1 MRARALTGRFSSCA
15 LLRLLGGR
23 QGGYG
28 SLPQIRVQ
36 RLHHV
41 RGGAGGV
48 AAAVVAQQGDERT
61 NRRLSLAHAN
71 VRFHFALLI
80 QYACVRSLVFLD
92 LEADLT
98 DPFVEAR
105 LFPSHRLEPQKIVQL
120 CGALLPSPWLVF
132 ELEPPLTIVL
142 TQLPATELYA
152 LVCMYVSMYFYVC
165 RVGNDTKR
173 NAGASFRRPRRWRRA
188 REPARAAVCEPRAR
202 QGVCASCLCL
212 VNGTAALVLCA
223 G

>member
-1 MRARALTGRFSSCA
+1 MEASLKSACSAFITCA
-15 LLRLLGGR
+15 VELVASPLLSWLSKVMVMVMVMKE
-23 QGGYG
+23 QTADY
-28 SLPQIRVQ
+28 
-36 RLHHV
+36 
-41 RGGAGGV
+41 
-48 AAAVVAQQGDERT
+48 
-61 NRRLSLAHAN
+61 SLAHAN
-71 VRFHFALLI
+71 VRFHFALFILC
-80 QYACVRSLVFLD
+80 ACVRSLVFLD

-98 DPFVEAR
+98 GPFVEAR
-105 LFPSHRLEPQKIVQL
+105 LFPSHRLEPQKIAQL

-173 NAGASFRRPRRWRRA
+173 NAGASFRRPRGWRRA
-188 REPARAAVCEPRAR
+188 REPARAAVCKPRAR